1 MATKDFIYDLLEG
14 LEKNGDDYIL
24 ILPRKTAEREV
35 DFKIKYS
42 FEKKDD
48 KFYPVDSL
56 MGTCESLQHFA
67 EEIAEENEID
77 FDDYINK
84 MYGLS
89 DDDDD
94 DDEQYDF

>member
-1 MATKDFIYDLLEG
+1 MATKDFIYDLMEG

-24 ILPRKTAEREV
+24 ILPRQSKEREI
-35 DFKIKYS
+35 DFQVRYS
-42 FEKKDD
+42 LSKDGL
-48 KFYPVDSL
+48 YPIDSM
-56 MGTCESLQHFA
+56 MGSCESLQHFA
-67 EEIAEENEID
+67 EEIAEENGID